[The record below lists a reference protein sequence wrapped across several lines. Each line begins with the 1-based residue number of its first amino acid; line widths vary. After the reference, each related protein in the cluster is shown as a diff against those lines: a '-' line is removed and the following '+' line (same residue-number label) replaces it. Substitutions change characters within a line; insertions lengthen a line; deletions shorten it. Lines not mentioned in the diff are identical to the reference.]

1 MENKTM
7 EEKVIFN
14 TDIED
19 APKVEIPKTSK
30 KVVKGAKQVA
40 KTESE
45 ESGVVSCLRNE
56 KIEVRFIERNTG
68 MGLPKNHVL
77 YGGMA
82 EGSKINLVVPKLNTG
97 VYVNV
102 LTDAEKE
109 FLEEFMGLEY
119 NALSIY
125 KRPEEENFWNDANP
139 NGINKVE
146 LRKGK
151 NYFDLRDPQQ
161 YIKYK
166 ILLANKNIICPSLTA
181 LKETPKATYRFV
193 IISEGEES
201 KHAKSNMDNTMK
213 CYKEYGKIEDNTD
226 LLRMIVETLDGRPTS
241 PTVKLEF
248 LQSKCNTFIQADP
261 KKFLNVITD
270 PLLSTKSLIK
280 LAIEEGL
287 IANRGNYLYLRSDNT
302 PLCEQ
307 NEEPTLNFAAK
318 YLNAPKHQDILF
330 SLQAKLNK

>member
-1 MENKTM
+1 MED
-7 EEKVIFN
+7 KVIFN
-14 TDIED
+14 TGIED
-19 APKVEIPKTSK
+19 APKVEVPKTQK
-30 KVVKGAKQVA
+30 RITKQAKVR
-40 KTESE
+40 TENSE
-45 ESGVVSCLRNE
+45 DMGTISCLRNE
-56 KIEVRFIERNTG
+56 KIKIKFIERNN
-68 MGLPKNHVL
+68 GLPSNHVL

-82 EGSKINLVVPKLNTG
+82 EGAKISLVVPKLNTG
-97 VYVNV
+97 SFVNV
-102 LTDAEKE
+102 LTDSEKS
-109 FLEEFMGLEY
+109 FLEEYMGLEY

-125 KRPEEENFWNDANP
+125 KKPDEENFWNDANP

-146 LRKGK
+146 LRKGI
-151 NYFDLRDPQQ
+151 NYLDLSDPQQ

-193 IISEGEES
+193 IIVEGEES
-201 KHAKSNMDNTMK
+201 KQAKSNMNNTML
-213 CYKEYGKIEDNTD
+213 CYKEYGKIEENID
-226 LLRMIVETLDGRPTS
+226 LLRIVVETIDGRPTA

-248 LQSKCNTFIQADP
+248 LQNKCNTLIQRDP
-261 KKFLNVITD
+261 KKFLSVITD
-270 PLLSTKSLIK
+270 PLLSTKALIK
-280 LAIEEGL
+280 LSIENGS

-330 SLQAKLNK
+330 ALQAKLNK

>member
-1 MENKTM
+1 MEDN
-7 EEKVIFN
+7 VIFN

-19 APKVEIPKTSK
+19 VPKVEVPKVQK
-30 KVVKGAKQVA
+30 KFVKQTKVRVENN
-40 KTESE
+40 ESME
-45 ESGVVSCLRNE
+45 VTSCLRNE
-56 KIEVRFIERNTG
+56 KIKVKFIERNN
-68 MGLPKNHVL
+68 GLPSNHVL
-77 YGGMA
+77 SGGMA
-82 EGSKINLVVPKLNTG
+82 EGSKITLVVPRLNTG
-97 VYVNV
+97 TFVNV
-102 LTDAEKE
+102 LTDSEKS
-109 FLEEFMGLEY
+109 FLEEYMGLEY

-125 KRPEEENFWNDANP
+125 KKPDEENFWNDANA

-146 LRKGK
+146 LRKGD
-151 NYFDLRDPQQ
+151 NYFDLKDPQQ

-193 IISEGEES
+193 VIAEGEES
-201 KHAKSNMDNTMK
+201 KQAKNNMTNTMN
-213 CYKEYGKIEDNTD
+213 CYKEYGKIEDNLD
-226 LLRMIVETLDGRPTS
+226 LLRIVVETLDGRPTAS
-241 PTVKLEF
+241 TVKLEF
-248 LQSKCNTFIQADP
+248 LQNKCNTLIQKDP
-261 KKFLNVITD
+261 KKFLSVITD

-280 LAIEEGL
+280 LSIENGS

-330 SLQAKLNK
+330 ALQAKLNK

>member
-1 MENKTM
+1 MEDKL
-7 EEKVIFN
+7 IFN

-19 APKVEIPKTSK
+19 VPKVEVPKVQK
-30 KVVKGAKQVA
+30 KPIKQTKVRVENN
-40 KTESE
+40 ESME
-45 ESGVVSCLRNE
+45 VTSCLRNE
-56 KIEVRFIERNTG
+56 KIKVKFIERNN
-68 MGLPKNHVL
+68 GLPSNHVL
-77 YGGMA
+77 SGGMA
-82 EGSKINLVVPKLNTG
+82 EGSKITLVVPRLNTG
-97 VYVNV
+97 TFVNV
-102 LTDAEKE
+102 LTDSEKS
-109 FLEEFMGLEY
+109 FLEEYMGLEY

-125 KRPEEENFWNDANP
+125 KKPDEENFWNDANA

-146 LRKGK
+146 LRKGD
-151 NYFDLRDPQQ
+151 NYFDLKDPQQ

-193 IISEGEES
+193 IIAEGEES
-201 KHAKSNMDNTMK
+201 RQAKNNMTNTMN
-213 CYKEYGKIEDNTD
+213 CYKEYGKIEDNLD
-226 LLRMIVETLDGRPTS
+226 LLRIVVETLDGRPTAS
-241 PTVKLEF
+241 TVKLEF
-248 LQSKCNTFIQADP
+248 LQNKCNTLIQKDP
-261 KKFLNVITD
+261 KKFLSVITD

-280 LAIEEGL
+280 LSIENGS

-330 SLQAKLNK
+330 ALQAKLNK

>member
-1 MENKTM
+1 MED
-7 EEKVIFN
+7 KVIFD

-19 APKVEIPKTSK
+19 APKVEVPKPQK
-30 KVVKGAKQVA
+30 KAIKQTKVRVENHEDMG
-40 KTESE
+40 TI
-45 ESGVVSCLRNE
+45 SCLRNE
-56 KIEVRFIERNTG
+56 KVKVKFIERNN
-68 MGLPKNHVL
+68 GLPSNHVL
-77 YGGMA
+77 SGGMA
-82 EGSKINLVVPKLNTG
+82 DGAKISLVVPKLNTG
-97 VYVNV
+97 SFVNV
-102 LTDAEKE
+102 LTDAEKN
-109 FLEEFMGLEY
+109 FLEEYMGLEY

-125 KRPEEENFWNDANP
+125 KKPDEENFWNDANP

-146 LRKGK
+146 LRKGD
-151 NYFDLRDPQQ
+151 NYLDLSDPQQ

-193 IISEGEES
+193 IIAEGEES
-201 KHAKSNMDNTMK
+201 KQAKNNMNNTMR
-213 CYKEYGKIEDNTD
+213 CYKEYGKIEENID
-226 LLRMIVETLDGRPTS
+226 LLRIVVETLDGRPTA

-248 LQSKCNTFIQADP
+248 LQNKCNTLIQRDP
-261 KKFLNVITD
+261 KKFLSVITD

-280 LAIEEGL
+280 LSIENGS

-302 PLCEQ
+302 PLCEP

-330 SLQAKLNK
+330 ALQAKLNK

>member
-1 MENKTM
+1 MED
-7 EEKVIFN
+7 KVIFD

-19 APKVEIPKTSK
+19 APKVEVPKAQKRTIK
-30 KVVKGAKQVA
+30 AKA
-40 KTESE
+40 RIENSE
-45 ESGVVSCLRNE
+45 DMGTVSCLRNE
-56 KIEVRFIERNTG
+56 KIKIKFIERNN
-68 MGLPKNHVL
+68 GLPSNHVL
-77 YGGMA
+77 SGGMA
-82 EGSKINLVVPKLNTG
+82 EGAKISLVVPKLNTG
-97 VYVNV
+97 SFVNV
-102 LTDAEKE
+102 LTDAEKS
-109 FLEEFMGLEY
+109 FLEEYMGLEY

-125 KRPEEENFWNDANP
+125 KKPDEENFWNDANP

-146 LRKGK
+146 LRKGI
-151 NYFDLRDPQQ
+151 NYLDLSDPQQ

-193 IISEGEES
+193 IIAEGEES
-201 KHAKSNMDNTMK
+201 KQAKSNMNNTML
-213 CYKEYGKIEDNTD
+213 CYKEYGKIEENID
-226 LLRMIVETLDGRPTS
+226 LLRMVVETLDGRPTA

-248 LQSKCNTFIQADP
+248 LQNKCNTLIQSDP
-261 KKFLNVITD
+261 KKFLSVITD
-270 PLLSTKSLIK
+270 PLLSTKALIK
-280 LAIEEGL
+280 LSIENGS

-330 SLQAKLNK
+330 ALQAKLNK

>member
-1 MENKTM
+1 MED
-7 EEKVIFN
+7 KVIFN

-19 APKVEIPKTSK
+19 VPKVEVPKVQK
-30 KVVKGAKQVA
+30 KSVKQV
-40 KTESE
+40 KVRVENNESME
-45 ESGVVSCLRNE
+45 VTSCLRNE
-56 KIEVRFIERNTG
+56 KIKVKFIERNN
-68 MGLPKNHVL
+68 GLPSNHVL
-77 YGGMA
+77 SGGMA
-82 EGSKINLVVPKLNTG
+82 EGSKITLVVPRLNTG
-97 VYVNV
+97 TFVNV
-102 LTDAEKE
+102 LTDSEKS
-109 FLEEFMGLEY
+109 FLEEYMGLEY

-125 KRPEEENFWNDANP
+125 KKPDEENFWNDANA

-146 LRKGK
+146 LRKGD
-151 NYFDLRDPQQ
+151 NYFDLKDPQQ

-193 IISEGEES
+193 VIAEGEES
-201 KHAKSNMDNTMK
+201 KQAKNNMTNTMN
-213 CYKEYGKIEDNTD
+213 CYKEYGKIEDNLD
-226 LLRMIVETLDGRPTS
+226 LLRIVVETLDGRPTAS
-241 PTVKLEF
+241 TVKLEF
-248 LQSKCNTFIQADP
+248 LQNKCNTLIQKDP
-261 KKFLNVITD
+261 KKFLSIITD

-280 LAIEEGL
+280 LSIENGS

-330 SLQAKLNK
+330 ALQAKLNK